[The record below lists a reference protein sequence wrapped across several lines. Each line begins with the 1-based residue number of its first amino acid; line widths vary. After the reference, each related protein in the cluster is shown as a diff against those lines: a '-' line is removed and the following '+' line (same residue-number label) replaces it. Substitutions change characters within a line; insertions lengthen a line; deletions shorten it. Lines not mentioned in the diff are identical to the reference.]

1 LKVMNVII
9 RKFFFSSLLIL
20 FIGQSFGAILP
31 HQGRVLVSGL
41 PFDGI
46 GKFRFALIDH
56 SGRIRWNHE
65 GGLSFPQS
73 ELMIDVDRG
82 FYQCKLGDITI
93 PGMAELPDYLFL
105 FDDPLSL
112 RIWFNDDQNET
123 GLEQLGSDQPLLVA
137 PYALA
142 TPWTNTDEIA
152 SLLTTELEQRA
163 NESSMTSTQLI
174 ENMVLLGKNS
184 SGDGNVTLSMLPQ
197 VVQDDLTRII
207 TKEMLDTNLSLEIDE
222 LINFNRLDSDILDKF
237 SDIDFNFTFLTDR
250 KTAWA
255 MLDDNLALD
264 INASISLDRLD
275 TDVLDR
281 FSEIDSNLSI
291 LKVRKITWEMLDDSL
306 VLDLNASIPL
316 ARLDTDVL
324 DRFSAID
331 SNLSFL
337 HDKKVSWS
345 MLDANLSYDLNASIS
360 LERFDTDVLDRFSA
374 IDSNLS
380 FLDGK
385 KVSWSMLDANLS
397 YDLNASISLER
408 FDTDVLDRFSAIDA
422 NLSYLDARPVSW
434 DMLDANLSNDLNASI
449 SLEHLDTDV
458 LDRFSAIDSNLSFLD
473 GKKVSWSMLDA
484 NLSYDL
490 NKSRQIQTDD
500 ISDGNITLNK
510 LSSTLIEFLKP
521 AVSNLQFPTGFGGIL
536 FEGQTIVLTA
546 FAEGRNLTYQWQKD
560 GVDLA
565 QQTGPNLKIENAN
578 PTNDDG
584 NYSVLVSNIFG
595 DVNSTTLE
603 IKVSDTTSVS
613 QGESFLIES
622 AANMELLW
630 VEPGTFTMGSPTTET
645 GRDATDE
652 PENEVE
658 ITRGFFLGKY
668 EVTQAEYFAVL
679 ASAPSAFA
687 GSRQPVESV
696 NWDTINNFFLPSL
709 NDLEK
714 KIGRLPDNWEY
725 TLPTEAEWE
734 YACRAGTT
742 TAYSWGDSVDV
753 SNANFADSNLSKTVL
768 VGSYAANPWGF
779 HDMSGNV
786 AEWVSDWYSAAYYGT
801 VSTDPTGP
809 ATGTWRVYKG
819 GGWDHISEKLRS
831 AFKFAA
837 GEPTSSEKLG
847 FRLALKRIN

>member
-1 LKVMNVII
+1 MNVII

-46 GKFRFALIDH
+46 GKFRFALIDQ

-123 GLEQLGSDQPLLVA
+123 GLEQLGPDQPLLVA

-250 KTAWA
+250 KTGWA

-331 SNLSFL
+331 SNISLL
-337 HDKKVSWS
+337 HRKKVSWD
-345 MLDANLSYDLNASIS
+345 MLEGNLSNDLNASI
-360 LERFDTDVLDRFSA
+360 T
-374 IDSNLS
+374 
-380 FLDGK
+380 
-385 KVSWSMLDANLS
+385 
-397 YDLNASISLER
+397 LER

-490 NKSRQIQTDD
+490 NQSRQILTDD

-521 AVSNLQFPTGFGGIL
+521 SVSNLQFPTGFGGIL

-546 FAEGRNLTYQWQKD
+546 VAEGRNLTYQWQKD
-560 GVDLA
+560 GVGLA

-652 PENEVE
+652 PENDVE

-668 EVTQAEYFAVL
+668 EVTQAEYFAVM

-714 KIGRLPDNWEY
+714 KIGRLPDNWRY

-742 TAYSWGDSVDV
+742 TAYSWGASVDV
-753 SNANFADSNLSKTVL
+753 SNANFADSNLAKTVL

-779 HDMSGNV
+779 HDMSGNL
-786 AEWVSDWYSAAYYGT
+786 AEWVSDWYTAAYYGT

-809 ATGTWRVYKG
+809 ATGTQRVYKG
-819 GGWDHISEKLRS
+819 GGWGHNSDRLRS
-831 AFKFAA
+831 ASKWAV
-837 GEPTSSEKLG
+837 EPTSSDNRIG